1 MTNPTPEQIAAQLVI
16 QRIAEVARIV
26 AAQAGVGA
34 METAGSFVSFL
45 AANPSFTDSF
55 LAGESCV
62 IDWPAPWHSAGC
74 LSWQG
79 SDGKIHWPGKFEV
92 KQ

>member
-1 MTNPTPEQIAAQLVI
+1 MTPQTPEQIAQTVI
-16 QRIAEVARIV
+16 QRIAEAARIV

-45 AANPSFTDSF
+45 AANPSFIDSF
-55 LAGESCV
+55 LAGESGV
-62 IDWPAPWHSAGC
+62 IDWPAPWHSSGC

-79 SDGKIHWPGKFEV
+79 GDGKIHWPGKFEV